1 MKIKNILLLMAVIFL
16 MSLTTFAQNGKI
28 VGKVLDGSNGS
39 VLPDAVLKLENLNKG
54 TASDLDGKFT
64 FENIASGDMSL
75 KASYVGYVSQNIN
88 VSVKSGEVVNVDIV
102 LQPEGTLT
110 DTVTIE
116 ATRIQNNEAAML
128 LKQQKAENIQ
138 DGISSQQIK
147 RTADATS
154 SEVLK
159 RIVGVSIIDNKFVFV
174 RGTNERYSA
183 TTLNGVILPSTDP
196 DKKAFSFDL
205 FPSNL
210 LDNIVISKSYTPD
223 LIGNFSGGLVQVTT
237 KDFPDQLSL
246 NFTTSSSYNSIT
258 TGENFLSYNAGE
270 KKILFFNSGK
280 DNGSRQLPSIFP
292 DMSITSANF
301 NLQDVKSFSRALVN
315 NWAQESQAA
324 PVNGGFQLSL
334 GNNIAL
340 GKSNN
345 LGFFGAY
352 TYSNSFNS
360 KTVERQAF
368 QQDALLESKYTGSQ
382 SEYAVL
388 WGGLLNLS
396 FRAGEN
402 NKFSFK
408 NTYVFNSEDET
419 DYQEGINN
427 PQAQD
432 RKLYSTKF
440 VERNMFSTQVSGEHF
455 ISKLGKLRVTWK
467 AAYSDADRSEP
478 DYKTLRY
485 QRELGTDG
493 LYYASMSTAEA
504 NSLGGGRFFSKLKD
518 INRSAETNFEFFF
531 KPLKKV
537 EVKSKFGVFFNRST
551 RNFSARLFAPKI
563 QNANNF
569 LLIFQSPDSLFRA
582 ENIDTNKILYY
593 ELTRKSDT
601 YNASENL
608 AAGYMMFDI
617 PIGKLRTVI
626 GARLESNL
634 SKLSSFD
641 QIGEPVERDVNKNDV
656 LPSVNLTYA
665 LNPKMNVRAGY
676 YQSISRPEFREI
688 APFSFY
694 DFTEQIFT
702 IGNPE
707 IERNLIR
714 NYDLRYEY
722 FPQAGEIIS
731 LSVFYKKFDSPIEEV
746 FIPNSGGD
754 NRIKTFQNAKG
765 GANNYGV
772 ELELRKN
779 LGFIAKPLK
788 FFSLNANI
796 SVINSKVDLSGLGS
810 TATNQERRLQGQ
822 SPYTVNAG
830 LYYDNTD
837 IGTSVNLSYN
847 RFGKRISEVGLE
859 GLADVEEN
867 GRDVLDISV
876 IQKLFK
882 SFEVKFSVKDI
893 LAQDY
898 LFTQSLNGKD
908 EMYKK
913 INAGTSFSLSL
924 SFKY

>member
-1 MKIKNILLLMAVIFL
+1 MKIKNILYITLIFSVFSAMAL
-16 MSLTTFAQNGKI
+16 AQNSKI
-28 VGKVLDGSNGS
+28 TGKVLDGSNGS
-39 VLPDAVLKLENLNKG
+39 VLPDAVLKIENINKG

-64 FENIASGDMSL
+64 FENIASGEL
-75 KASYVGYVSQNIN
+75 KIKVSYVGYISQNVN
-88 VSVKSGEVVNVDIV
+88 VSIKSGEQLNVDFV

-116 ATRIQNNEAAML
+116 ATRIQNNDAAML
-128 LKQQKAENIQ
+128 LKQQKANNIQ

-147 RTADATS
+147 RTSDATS

-196 DKKAFSFDL
+196 EKKAFSFDL

-237 KDFPDQLSL
+237 KDFPDQLSI
-246 NFTTSSSYNSIT
+246 NFTSSSSYNTIS

-292 DMSITSANF
+292 DQSVLSPNF
-301 NLQDVKSFSRALVN
+301 SLQEVKSFSRALTN
-315 NWAQESQAA
+315 NWAQESSTA
-324 PVNGGFQLSL
+324 PVNGGFQFSL
-334 GNNIAL
+334 GNNFTI

-360 KTVERQAF
+360 KTIERQAY
-368 QQDALLESKYTGSQ
+368 QGDESLESKYTGSQ
-382 SEYAVL
+382 SEYAVM

-408 NTYVFNSEDET
+408 NTYVFNSEDKT
-419 DYQEGINN
+419 DYQEGFNN

-432 RKLYSTKF
+432 RKLYSTRF
-440 VERNMFSTQVSGEHF
+440 VQRNMLSSQVSGEHF
-455 ISKLGKLRVTWK
+455 ISSLGKLRITWK
-467 AAYSDADRSEP
+467 GAYSEADRDEP

-485 QRELGTDG
+485 QKELGTDDR
-493 LYYASMSTAEA
+493 YYASLSTGEA
-504 NSLGGGRFFSKLKD
+504 SSVGGGRFFSTLKD
-518 INRSAETNFEFFF
+518 INRSAESNFEFYF
-531 KPLKKV
+531 KPTKKI
-537 EVKSKFGVFFNRST
+537 EVKTKLGVFYNRSS

-563 QNANNF
+563 VNSMNF
-569 LLIFQSPDSLFRA
+569 ALIYESPDSLFRP
-582 ENIDTNKILYY
+582 ENIDTAKILYY
-593 ELTRKSDT
+593 ELTRKSDS
-601 YNASENL
+601 YNATEDL
-608 AAGYMMFDI
+608 AAGYLMFDV

-634 SKLSSFD
+634 SRLSSFD
-641 QIGEPVERDVNKNDV
+641 QIGEPIERNVNKNDI
-656 LPSVNLTYA
+656 LPSVNLAYS
-665 LNPKMNVRAGY
+665 LNTKINLRAGY

-694 DFTEQIFT
+694 DFSEQIFT
-702 IGNPE
+702 IGNPNL
-707 IERNLIR
+707 ERNLIR
-714 NYDLRYEY
+714 NYDLRFEY
-722 FPQAGEIIS
+722 FPQAGEILS
-731 LSVFYKKFDSPIEEV
+731 LSLFYKKFDSPIEEV
-746 FIPNSGGD
+746 FVPNSGE
-754 NRIKTFQNAKG
+754 NRIKTFENAKG

-772 ELELRKN
+772 EVEFRKN

-788 FFSLNANI
+788 FFSVNANI
-796 SVINSKVDLSGLGS
+796 SIINSKVDLTGLGS
-810 TATNQERRLQGQ
+810 TATNQSRRLQGQ
-822 SPYTVNAG
+822 SPYTINTG
-830 LYYDNTD
+830 LYYDNSD

-859 GLADVEEN
+859 GLPDIEEN
-867 GRDVLDISV
+867 GRDVLDLSV

-882 SFEVKFSVKDI
+882 NFEVKLSVKDI

-898 LFTQSLNGKD
+898 LFTQAVNGKD

-913 INAGTSFSLSL
+913 INAGTGYSLSL